1 MWLNR
6 LITSRKGRRA
16 ESSTE
21 SRFAEVLA
29 ELVHVERV
37 SVDSNFFDDLGADS
51 MVMAQFCARV
61 RKRPDL
67 PAVSIKDVY
76 QHPTI
81 ASLAAALI
89 DTAPVPLER
98 VLADVLADVVR
109 ADRVSVDSNFFDDL
123 GADSMVMAQF
133 CARVQEA
140 AGPAVGVDQGHLPT
154 PDDQRAWPRPSRT
167 PRQSPLSGM
176 LADVLADVVRAE
188 RVSVDSNFF
197 DDLGADSM
205 VMAQFCAR
213 VQEAAGPAVGI
224 DQGHLPT
231 PDDRKPGGGTRGRRA
246 CACRVAGSGPG
257 RGGEEGGNMAGLP
270 LRRAATAGL
279 FWIYL
284 SRRTGY
290 GPRL

>member
-1 MWLNR
+1 MVQQAVGTCIAGVAES
-6 LITSRKGRRA
+6 LITPERDARA

-21 SRFAEVLA
+21 SCFAEVLA

-81 ASLAAALI
+81 ASLAAALT

-98 VLADVLADVVR
+98 VLADVLADVV
-109 ADRVSVDSNFFDDL
+109 SV
-123 GADSMVMAQF
+123 
-133 CARVQEA
+133 
-140 AGPAVGVDQGHLPT
+140 
-154 PDDQRAWPRPSRT
+154 
-167 PRQSPLSGM
+167 
-176 LADVLADVVRAE
+176 E

-213 VQEAAGPAVGI
+213 VRKRPDLPSVSIKDIYQHPTIASLATALADAAP
-224 DQGHLPT
+224 
-231 PDDRKPGGGTRGRRA
+231 RRTSF
-246 CACRVAGSGPG
+246 RVAGSGPG
-257 RGGEEGGNMAGLP
+257 RGGETGGNMAGRP
-270 LRRAATAGL
+270 LRGAAAACLLG
-279 FWIYL
+279 IYL
-284 SRRTGY
+284 SRRTGH
-290 GPRL
+290 GSRL